1 MLFKDVVGQKA
12 VKDHLISM
20 VREDRISHAQL
31 FTGPAGAGLMPLALA
46 FAQYV
51 NCHNPGPEDSCGVC
65 PSCKK
70 MAKLIHPDFHFVFP
84 IVKRG
89 SEKNPVCADY
99 LTEWREFVLKSPYF
113 TIHEW
118 FSFLNAEKSQGMIYT
133 QEGNEIIKR
142 LSLKNFEG
150 KYKIMVVWQP
160 EKMHN
165 SAANR
170 LLKILEEPP
179 ARTLFILVSDYPA
192 GILPTILSR
201 TQQLK
206 IPRIDDAALT
216 QGLMGTFGVEE
227 AEAKTVARI
236 SGGDFVKARD
246 IVGNSEEKQY
256 FNQMFVNFMRFSY
269 KGQLGEIAKW
279 VDELSGLPKER
290 LKNLLLYCIAILR
303 ESYIANYDIA
313 DLVYATPAENNF
325 IDKFKPFVNDR
336 NVESMV
342 EEFSLALAH
351 IEQNGNIRLVLF
363 DMAIKISSWFRISN
377 KLV

>member
-51 NCHNPGPEDSCGVC
+51 NCHNPGPVDSCGVC

>member
-179 ARTLFILVSDYPA
+179 ARTLFILVLDYPA

>member
-1 MLFKDVVGQKA
+1 
-12 VKDHLISM
+12 
-20 VREDRISHAQL
+20 
-31 FTGPAGAGLMPLALA
+31 
-46 FAQYV
+46 
-51 NCHNPGPEDSCGVC
+51 
-65 PSCKK
+65 
-70 MAKLIHPDFHFVFP
+70 
-84 IVKRG
+84 
-89 SEKNPVCADY
+89 
-99 LTEWREFVLKSPYF
+99 
-113 TIHEW
+113 
-118 FSFLNAEKSQGMIYT
+118 MIYT

-206 IPRIDDAALT
+206 IPRIDDASLT
-216 QGLMGTFGVEE
+216 QGLMDTFGVEE

>member
-1 MLFKDVVGQKA
+1 MPSCLPVLPEQV
-12 VKDHLISM
+12 
-20 VREDRISHAQL
+20 
-31 FTGPAGAGLMPLALA
+31 MPLALA

-51 NCHNPGPEDSCGVC
+51 NCHNPGPQDSCGVC

-89 SEKNPVCADY
+89 NEKNPVCADY
-99 LTEWREFVLKSPYF
+99 LTEWREFVLRSPYF

-150 KYKIMVVWQP
+150 KYKIMVIWQP

-192 GILPTILSR
+192 GIL
-201 TQQLK
+201 
-206 IPRIDDAALT
+206 
-216 QGLMGTFGVEE
+216 
-227 AEAKTVARI
+227 
-236 SGGDFVKARD
+236 
-246 IVGNSEEKQY
+246 
-256 FNQMFVNFMRFSY
+256 
-269 KGQLGEIAKW
+269 
-279 VDELSGLPKER
+279 LP
-290 LKNLLLYCIAILR
+290 YCH
-303 ESYIANYDIA
+303 
-313 DLVYATPAENNF
+313 VP
-325 IDKFKPFVNDR
+325 
-336 NVESMV
+336 
-342 EEFSLALAH
+342 
-351 IEQNGNIRLVLF
+351 
-363 DMAIKISSWFRISN
+363 SS
-377 KLV
+377 

>member
-1 MLFKDVVGQKA
+1 MLFKDVVGQMPI
-12 VKDHLISM
+12 KDHLISM

-31 FTGPAGAGLMPLALA
+31 FTGTAGAGLMPMALA

-51 NCHNPGPEDSCGVC
+51 NCHNPGADDSCGVC

-84 IVKRG
+84 IMKRG
-89 SEKNPVCADY
+89 NEKSPVCADY
-99 LTEWREFVLKSPYF
+99 LNEWREFVLQSPYF
-113 TIHEW
+113 TVHEW
-118 FSFLNAEKSQGMIYT
+118 FSFLNAEKSQGLIYT

-150 KYKIMVVWQP
+150 RYKIMVVWQP

-165 SAANR
+165 SAANK

-179 ARTLFILVSDYPA
+179 ARTLFLLVSDYPV

-206 IPRIDDAALT
+206 IPRIDDASMT
-216 QGLMGTFGVEE
+216 KGLMDAFNVSEEE
-227 AEAKTVARI
+227 ANTVARI
-236 SGGDFVKARD
+236 SGGDFIKARD
-246 IVGNSEEKQY
+246 IVGNSEEKQF
-256 FNQMFVNFMRFSY
+256 FNQMFVNFMRYSY
-269 KGQLGEIAKW
+269 KGQLDEISRW
-279 VDELSGLPKER
+279 VDQLSALPKER
-290 LKNLLLYCIAILR
+290 LKNILLYCIAILR

-313 DLVYATPAENNF
+313 ELVYATPEEYDF
-325 IDKFKPFVNDR
+325 IGKFKPFVNDR
-336 NVESMV
+336 NVEMMV
-342 EEFSLALAH
+342 GEFSLALAH
-351 IEQNGNIRLVLF
+351 IEQNGNTRLVLF

-377 KLV
+377 QLV

>member
-1 MLFKDVVGQKA
+1 MLFKDVVGQMPA
-12 VKDHLISM
+12 KDHLISM

-31 FTGPAGAGLMPLALA
+31 FTGSSGAGVMPLALA

-51 NCHNPGPEDSCGVC
+51 NCHNPGPQDSCGVC

-89 SEKNPVCADY
+89 NEKNPVCADY
-99 LTEWREFVLKSPYF
+99 LTEWREFVLRSPYF

-150 KYKIMVVWQP
+150 KYKIMVIWQP

-206 IPRIDDAALT
+206 TPRIDDASMT
-216 QGLMGTFGVEE
+216 RGLMEAFGVPED
-227 AEAKTVARI
+227 EAKTVARI

-246 IVGNSEEKQY
+246 IIGNSEEKQY
-256 FNQMFVNFMRFSY
+256 FNQMFVNFMRYSY
-269 KGQLGEIAKW
+269 KGQLGEISNW
-279 VDELSGLPKER
+279 VDELAVLPKER

>member
-1 MLFKDVVGQKA
+1 MLFKDVVGQMPA
-12 VKDHLISM
+12 KDHLISM

-31 FTGPAGAGLMPLALA
+31 FTGSSGAGVMPLALA

-51 NCHNPGPEDSCGVC
+51 NCHNPGPQDSCGVC

-89 SEKNPVCADY
+89 NERNPVCADY
-99 LTEWREFVLKSPYF
+99 LSEWREFVLKSPYF

-150 KYKIMVVWQP
+150 KYKIMVIWQP
-160 EKMHN
+160 EKMHT

-206 IPRIDDAALT
+206 VPKIDDSSMT
-216 QGLMGTFGVEE
+216 RGLMETFGASED
-227 AEAKTVARI
+227 EAKTVARI

-246 IVGNSEEKQY
+246 IIGNSEEKQY
-256 FNQMFVNFMRFSY
+256 FNQMFVNFMRYSY
-269 KGQLGEIAKW
+269 KGQLGEISNW
-279 VDELSGLPKER
+279 VDELATLPKER